1 MIKNW
6 KQFNEAISGT
16 ELLGSFGPGTEM
28 SNKKITSDMVGDEI
42 IYSELTGILYTQD
55 DYNILYNEYL
65 KKGGTPL
72 IGFNKENLETIIT
85 FN

>member
-6 KQFNEAISGT
+6 KEYNESISGT
-16 ELLGSFGPGTEM
+16 EMLGSFGPGSEREP
-28 SNKKITSDMVGDEI
+28 NKTSSDVLNNEV
-42 IYSELTGILYTQD
+42 IYSELTGILYTYD
-55 DYNILYNEYL
+55 DYNILYGEYL

-72 IGFNKENLETIIT
+72 FGFNKENLEIVIS